1 MQSKDVKKGETYIET
16 EKMIPVIIQVE
27 NIFSMEGKPHIDLT
41 LYTLKRTRFGVV
53 EGLIYSFDD
62 WDTDQTTG
70 SSVKLEQLRED
81 QRRQVFR
88 ILLKYTE
95 VDWD

>member
-1 MQSKDVKKGETYIET
+1 MQSKDIKKGETYIEI
-16 EKMIPVIIQVE
+16 KRMIPVIIQVE
-27 NIFSMEGKPHIDLT
+27 NLFDMEGKPHIDLT

-62 WDTDQTTG
+62 WDRDLTTG
-70 SSVKLEQLRED
+70 PSIKLNQLNEQE
-81 QRRQVFR
+81 RRQIFR